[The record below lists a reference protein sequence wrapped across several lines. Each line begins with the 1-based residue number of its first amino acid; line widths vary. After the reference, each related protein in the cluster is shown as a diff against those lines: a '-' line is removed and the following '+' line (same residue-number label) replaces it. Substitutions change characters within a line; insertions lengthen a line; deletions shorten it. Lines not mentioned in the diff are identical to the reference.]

1 MNIKEEI
8 PGKIPG
14 EIPEEEI
21 YPDSLNPFADDL
33 DPPNKENEQIENF
46 LDDNCKDNTNNSYP
60 DDFNPFQEEPK
71 IGKHS
76 MFDKSSERVTHN
88 SRFFYCLQFV
98 KLILLY

>member
-1 MNIKEEI
+1 MKMNIKE
-8 PGKIPG
+8 

-46 LDDNCKDNTNNSYP
+46 LDDNCNDNTNNSYP

-71 IGKHS
+71 IGKIPI
-76 MFDKSSERVTHN
+76 V
-88 SRFFYCLQFV
+88 CLDLGAGQTQF
-98 KLILLY
+98 KIL